1 MSSSPSPKK
10 SAPSSNSAGAKILV
24 TAASLATVVGGW
36 AALALQQSTLNTQES
51 INVSDDSS
59 QVVLDLPPLPT
70 LVPEPS
76 SVPTGILPNRPVS
89 GPPVSAPL
97 AYSPYSTPVANPPVV
112 TAAPARSNTDS
123 TQKGSSGKSGGKKAP
138 KDPVSHTGSSK

>member
-1 MSSSPSPKK
+1 MSSLPSPKK

-51 INVSDDSS
+51 INVTDDSS

-89 GPPVSAPL
+89 APPISTPL
-97 AYSPYSTPVANPPVV
+97 TYAPYSTPVVNPPVV
-112 TAAPARSNTDS
+112 TAPSRGNTDS
-123 TQKGSSGKSGGKKAP
+123 TQKGSTEKSGGKKAP